1 MDGGSLW
8 NTPSASPNKLL
19 QVTERQLWRQLL
31 PTKALSRLEMSYA
44 RCQYWHPGKPLL
56 RSLSSSHIWKIL
68 EVYGII
74 WKHGIF
80 CWKSIVQIHTS
91 NNPLQLDPRCLTV
104 TTKPCHPGTHV
115 DCFLAKA
122 WLFCNAIASKD
133 CHGGVGTWCQ
143 SPFTGELLKVPSG
156 ELT

>member
-1 MDGGSLW
+1 
-8 NTPSASPNKLL
+8 
-19 QVTERQLWRQLL
+19 
-31 PTKALSRLEMSYA
+31 MSYA

-143 SPFTGELLKVPSG
+143 SPFTGELLKVSLFSTCFLYHKKSQLQARWMNSLSNRLPH
-156 ELT
+156 LT